1 MKGVLQGLASL
12 GLGTSLFLGFLGFV
26 PGDLALGRAQA
37 LPVSQG
43 YELLKKGWVGDAI
56 AAFQAALRQNP
67 QSLEAQLGLATA
79 YQRNGQDAEAWQ
91 GYRRVLSLE
100 PQNRTALQA
109 LGVLGGYRSEWQV
122 QGIEA
127 LTTLLQLQPT
137 DTATRAQRA
146 LLLGYQG
153 RFAEALA
160 DYEPLLANNPM
171 PEVLLGAAKTLTY
184 SGDGQRA
191 LPLFE
196 RYRAAGKPLASWDGV
211 AYGNALRLAGQ
222 VPQAIAFLQP
232 LLAKTDSKDG
242 AIVELRTALA
252 MAYQANQ
259 QPQEAL
265 TVLQPLQGNA
275 SATLPLARALSTMG
289 RQAQDPGE
297 QTMLYRQAA
306 ALYDR
311 VLQQSS
317 APSTALLR
325 EVAGIF
331 SEFPERQATALQY
344 LEQLA
349 QANPD
354 DRTFGLQRLALA
366 RELGQLDATQLRQG
380 LEQLFSTGL
389 PSGAAQRQALAQTLV
404 RLDSPDPALLPLY
417 EALAA
422 PPVGEAVPFLQFR
435 IAQMQA
441 AAGNLTAARASA
453 IAYQATAEG
462 QRNAAPELLLAD
474 LDRQAGNLTESAR
487 RYETLASRTSDAAIA
502 RDAQRGLAGILQAQ
516 GKWDEAL
523 KVYDKLTATNPN
535 DDRAKLGQLFLA
547 YRTGRQTAEGATG
560 TLQEWLDSKPS
571 AGLRRAPELLSLAG
585 ALPANPA
592 WEGVYQDLLNTDPN
606 NVGVERRL
614 VEVLLVKDPARAK
627 TRLQERLTLLEKE
640 PPSPSNTLLRAELAR
655 LLGERDRASQAY
667 EAVLKLQPDNRD
679 VLMAIAGLRFEQQ
692 RYPEATTYYQ
702 RLLALNPQDA
712 EVRRLLGELAM
723 VQDQPKTALSQ
734 FQAAEALG
742 TGTNERRRVQ
752 RSFLRRR
759 GFQPGW
765 ERY

>member
-1 MKGVLQGLASL
+1 MKGVLQRLASL
-12 GLGTSLFLGFLGFV
+12 GLGTSLFLGLLGFL

-91 GYRRVLSLE
+91 GYRRVLSLD

-160 DYEPLLANNPM
+160 DYEPLLANNPL

-265 TVLQPLQGNA
+265 TALQPLQGNA

-289 RQAQDPGE
+289 RQAQEPGE

-311 VLQQSS
+311 VLQQTST
-317 APSTALLR
+317 PSTALLR
-325 EVAGIF
+325 EAAEVF

-344 LEQLA
+344 FERLA
-349 QANPD
+349 QANPG

-389 PSGAAQRQALAQTLV
+389 PSGAAQRQSLAQTLV
-404 RLDSPDPALLPLY
+404 RLDSPDPGLLPLY

-441 AAGNLTAARASA
+441 AAGNLAAARASA

-487 RYETLASRTSDAAIA
+487 RYETLASRASDAAIA
-502 RDAQRGLAGILQAQ
+502 REAQRGLAGILQAQ

-523 KVYDKLTATNPN
+523 NVYDKLTATNPN

-560 TLQEWLDSKPS
+560 TLQEWLDSQPS
-571 AGLRRAPELLSLAG
+571 SSLRRAPELLSLAG

-592 WEGVYQDLLNTDPN
+592 WERVYQDLLNAEPN

-614 VEVLLVKDPARAK
+614 VEVLLIKDPTRAK

-723 VQDQPKTALSQ
+723 AQDQPKTALNQ